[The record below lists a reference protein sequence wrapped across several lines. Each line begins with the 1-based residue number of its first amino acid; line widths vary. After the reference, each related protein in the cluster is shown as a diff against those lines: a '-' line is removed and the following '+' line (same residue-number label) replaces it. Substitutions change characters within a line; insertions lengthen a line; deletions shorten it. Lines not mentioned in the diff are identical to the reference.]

1 MPLPL
6 RPVQEDAGCMAN
18 RLVEVQHLRKSYGEH
33 VALDDVS
40 LHIDEGETLALL
52 GPNGAGKSTTI
63 EILEGYRV
71 RSGGDVRVL
80 GEDPQRAG
88 VAWRAGLGIVLQSS
102 GEASVATVREELRGL
117 AALFPDARDVDEV
130 LAAVGL
136 EQQADRRIAS
146 LSGGQQRRVDV
157 ALGIVGRPRLLF
169 LDEPT
174 TGFDAEARRE
184 FWQLIRS
191 LQADGTTILLTTHYL
206 EEAAQLADRIVV
218 IADRRVAAEGTP
230 DAIGGVDA
238 RTPIV
243 RWREGDA
250 AREER
255 THAPGAL
262 VAELA
267 ARLGEPQGLEV
278 VRPSLEDV
286 YLDIVRTDRQETL
299 A

>member
-1 MPLPL
+1 MT
-6 RPVQEDAGCMAN
+6 N
-18 RLVEVQHLRKSYGEH
+18 RLVEVQHLRKSYGDR
-33 VALDDVS
+33 VALDDVT
-40 LHIDEGETLALL
+40 LHVDEGETLALL

-88 VAWRAGLGIVLQSS
+88 VAWRAGLGIVLQST

-117 AALFPDARDVDEV
+117 AALHPRARAVDDVIE
-130 LAAVGL
+130 AVGL
-136 EQQADRRIAS
+136 SEHADRRIAS

-157 ALGIVGRPRLLF
+157 AMGIVGRPRLLF

-184 FWQLIRS
+184 FWALIRS

-218 IADRRVAAEGTP
+218 IADRRVAAEGPPST
-230 DAIGGVDA
+230 IGGAEA
-238 RTPIV
+238 RVPLV
-243 RWREGDA
+243 RWREGGA
-250 AREER
+250 MREHRSVE
-255 THAPGAL
+255 PGAVVASL
-262 VAELA
+262 V
-267 ARLGEPQGLEV
+267 ARLGEPDGLEV

-286 YLDIVRTDRQETL
+286 YLGIVRADREEV
-299 A
+299 AA

>member
-1 MPLPL
+1 
-6 RPVQEDAGCMAN
+6 MAN

-33 VALDDVS
+33 VAIDDVS

-71 RSGGDVRVL
+71 RSGGEVRVL
-80 GEDPQRAG
+80 GEDPQHAG
-88 VAWRAGLGIVLQSS
+88 IAWRAALGIVLQSS

-117 AALFPDARDVDEV
+117 AALYPDARAVDEV
-130 LAAVGL
+130 LAVVGL
-136 EQQADRRIAS
+136 EEHAGRRIAS

-157 ALGIVGRPRLLF
+157 AMGIVGRPRLLF

-174 TGFDAEARRE
+174 TGFDAEARRG
-184 FWQLIRS
+184 FWALIRS
-191 LQADGTTILLTTHYL
+191 LQTDGTTILLTTHYL

-230 DAIGGVDA
+230 ATIGGADA
-238 RTPIV
+238 RVPIV

-250 AREER
+250 VREQR
-255 THAPGAL
+255 TREPGAL
-262 VAELA
+262 VASLA
-267 ARLGEPQGLEV
+267 ARLGEPEALEV

-286 YLDIVRTDRQETL
+286 YLDIVRTDRGMV
-299 A
+299 AA

>member
-1 MPLPL
+1 MQ
-6 RPVQEDAGCMAN
+6 RP
-18 RLVEVQHLRKSYGEH
+18 LVEVRHLRKSYGDR

-40 LHIDEGETLALL
+40 LHVAEGETLALL

-80 GEDPQRAG
+80 GEDPERAG

-102 GEASVATVREELRGL
+102 GESSVATVREELRGL
-117 AALFPDARDVDEV
+117 AALHPDARDVDEV
-130 LAAVGL
+130 IAAVGL
-136 EQQADRRIAS
+136 AEHAGRRIAS

-157 ALGIVGRPRLLF
+157 AMGIVGRPRLLF

-174 TGFDAEARRE
+174 TGFDAEARLE
-184 FWQLIRS
+184 FWALIRS

-218 IADRRVAAEGTP
+218 IADGRVAAEGTP
-230 DAIGGVDA
+230 DAIGGDEA
-238 RTPIV
+238 RVPVV

-250 AREER
+250 MREQR
-255 THAPGAL
+255 THEPGSVVAGL
-262 VAELA
+262 V
-267 ARLGEPQGLEV
+267 ARLGEPEGLEV

-286 YLDIVRTDRQETL
+286 YLGIVRADRAEV
-299 A
+299 AA

>member
-1 MPLPL
+1 MP
-6 RPVQEDAGCMAN
+6 D
-18 RLVEVQHLRKSYGEH
+18 RLVDVQHLRKSYGGV

-80 GEDPQRAG
+80 GEDPQHAG
-88 VAWRAGLGIVLQSS
+88 AAWRAGLGIVLQSS
-102 GEASVATVREELRGL
+102 GEASVATVREELRAL
-117 AALFPDARDVDEV
+117 AALYPRARDVDEV

-136 EQQADRRIAS
+136 EEHAGRRIAS

-157 ALGIVGRPRLLF
+157 AMGIVGRPRLLF

-184 FWQLIRS
+184 FWSLIQG
-191 LQADGTTILLTTHYL
+191 LQDDGTTILLTTHYL
-206 EEAAQLADRIVV
+206 EEAAHLADRIVV
-218 IADRRVAAEGTP
+218 IAESRVVAEGAP
-230 DAIGGVDA
+230 DAIGGAEA
-238 RTPIV
+238 RVPIV
-243 RWREGDA
+243 RWREGD
-250 AREER
+250 RVHEQR
-255 THAPGAL
+255 THEPAAVVAAL
-262 VAELA
+262 V
-267 ARLGEPQGLEV
+267 ARLGEPEALEV

-286 YLDIVRTDRQETL
+286 YLGIVAGDRSEL
-299 A
+299 RA